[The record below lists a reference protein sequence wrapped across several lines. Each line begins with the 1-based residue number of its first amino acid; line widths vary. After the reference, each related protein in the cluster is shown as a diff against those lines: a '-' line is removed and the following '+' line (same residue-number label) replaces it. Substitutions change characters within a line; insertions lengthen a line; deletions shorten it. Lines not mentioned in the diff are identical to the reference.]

1 MSSCLEQTAWT
12 AACNKVVL
20 VKLSASFFLAQQG
33 KKQLMHQRI
42 LSEKLDD
49 LKVVTHLEVVTHVG
63 MSKGHLIETTLFRT
77 DLLLSGLYNNV
88 LFNGASASFVHL
100 RAQRAI

>member
-1 MSSCLEQTAWT
+1 MLVGKAVLMSSCLEQTAWT

-33 KKQLMHQRI
+33 KKQLMHQTI

-49 LKVVTHLEVVTHVG
+49 LKVVTHLEVVTHRYEQKSHNRG
-63 MSKGHLIETTLFRT
+63 YALQNRF
-77 DLLLSGLYNNV
+77 
-88 LFNGASASFVHL
+88 ASL
-100 RAQRAI
+100 CPIQQQTRLDN